1 MKHDNI
7 TAACDMPLLNHNLLK
22 RMVELA
28 QIYDAV
34 VPRVQ
39 GKIDPLHA
47 IYSKNCIPAI
57 HHQIERDNLRISD
70 FLENVHVRYMQE
82 DEIDVFDP
90 HHLSLF
96 NINTPADLQK
106 AQQHLSQENNA
117 WSQEQ

>member
-47 IYSKNCIPAI
+47 IYSKNRSGQP
-57 HHQIERDNLRISD
+57 
-70 FLENVHVRYMQE
+70 V
-82 DEIDVFDP
+82 
-90 HHLSLF
+90 SLLP
-96 NINTPADLQK
+96 NPP
-106 AQQHLSQENNA
+106 SG
-117 WSQEQ
+117 